1 MGFDFSSEERR
12 QLGYRLIDRIDKY
25 YASLDNR
32 PIQPPAAQRAAAYAP
47 LELPEFGAD
56 ATRVLDELCREM
68 IDKGFHIPSANYF
81 GLMNPTPTYM
91 AVLAEALVAAL
102 NPQLAS
108 VARSQFASTL
118 EAETVGWIA
127 SRFGWHKASATA
139 PDSAHP
145 TSANGGQIWATKP
158 DLTSVKSGQIW
169 GTTAETNLPLCD
181 GTFTSGGNES
191 NFTALALA
199 ISHRFPNAIEDGIAT
214 IGARPVFYASSES
227 HHSLEKSAGLLGLGR
242 KALRR
247 VAVNDSLRL
256 DTARLIL
263 QIEADQACGFVPFCI
278 VATAGTTNS
287 GAIDDLNALAS
298 IAERYGLWLHVD
310 GAYGA
315 AAAFSDKHRGLLKGI
330 ERADSITVD
339 PHKWLAMPFA
349 AGVILTRHPA
359 LLQHI
364 FCVASPYMPR
374 AERSGMVDNFKISAQ
389 WSRRMN
395 SLKLWL
401 TLRVHG
407 RRAYEEMIERQ
418 MQLAAQM
425 REWIESSEYFEPAA
439 PQTLP
444 ILNFRLR
451 GVSDHDAEAAHRHF
465 IEELNRDGHYWI
477 SATHVRGRSVL
488 RMMIISYLSTAE
500 HLAGL
505 QQALQAAAQRLLIP
519 AAMI

>member
-12 QLGYRLIDRIDKY
+12 ELGYRLIDRIDQY
-25 YASLDNR
+25 FSSLN
-32 PIQPPAAQRAAAYAP
+32 QRAVQAP
-47 LELPEFGAD
+47 APERAVVHTPRALPELGSD
-56 ATRVLDELCREM
+56 AGHVLDDLCTEM
-68 IDKGFHIPSANYF
+68 IDRGFHIPAANYF

-91 AVLAEALVAAL
+91 AVMAEALVAAL

-108 VARSQFASTL
+108 LARSQFASTL

-127 SRFGWHKASATA
+127 SRFGWHKPVGNAAA
-139 PDSAHP
+139 PDD
-145 TSANGGQIWATKP
+145 AT
-158 DLTSVKSGQIW
+158 
-169 GTTAETNLPLCD
+169 LCD
-181 GTFTSGGNES
+181 GTFTSGGNEA

-199 ISHRFPNAIEDGIAT
+199 ISHHFPNAIEDGIAT
-214 IGARPVFYASSES
+214 IGARPVLYASAES

-247 VAVNDSLRL
+247 IAVNENLRL

-263 QIEADQACGFVPFCI
+263 QIEADYACGFVPFCV
-278 VATAGTTNS
+278 VATAGTTSS
-287 GAIDDLNALAS
+287 GAIDDLNALAA

-315 AAAFSDKHRGLLKGI
+315 AAAFSDKYRGLLSGI

-339 PHKWLAMPFA
+339 PHKWLSMPFA

-359 LLQHI
+359 MLERA
-364 FCVASPYMPR
+364 FSVTSPYMPR
-374 AERSGMVDNFKISAQ
+374 MARPGMIDNFKVSAQ

-407 RRAYEEMIERQ
+407 RQAYEEMIEHQ
-418 MQLAAQM
+418 MQLASAM
-425 REWIESSEYFEPAA
+425 RTWFEGSEYFGLAA

-444 ILNFRLR
+444 ILNFRLL
-451 GVSDHDAEAAHRHF
+451 GVDQEDAEAAHQEFVDEFNH
-465 IEELNRDGHYWI
+465 DGRYWI
-477 SATHVRGRSVL
+477 SQTYVHGKSVL

-500 HLAGL
+500 HVAGL
-505 QQALQAAAQRLLIP
+505 QQALESAAQRVALR
-519 AAMI
+519 AVR

>member
-1 MGFDFSSEERR
+1 MGFDFSSDERR
-12 QLGYRLIDRIDKY
+12 VLGYRLIDRIDQY
-25 YASLDNR
+25 FSSLNNR
-32 PIQPPAAQRAAAYAP
+32 SVQPPASERTAAHTPRA
-47 LELPEFGAD
+47 LPELGSD
-56 ATRVLDELCREM
+56 ATQVLDDLCAEM
-68 IDKGFHIPSANYF
+68 IDKGFHIPAANYF

-91 AVLAEALVAAL
+91 AVLAETLVSAL

-108 VARSQFASTL
+108 LARSQFASTL
-118 EAETVGWIA
+118 EAETIGWIA
-127 SRFGWHKASATA
+127 SRFGWYKAVGEEQAPPDAT
-139 PDSAHP
+139 
-145 TSANGGQIWATKP
+145 
-158 DLTSVKSGQIW
+158 
-169 GTTAETNLPLCD
+169 LCD
-181 GTFTSGGNES
+181 GTFTSGGNEA

-199 ISHRFPNAIEDGIAT
+199 ISHHFPNAIEDGIAT
-214 IGARPVFYASSES
+214 IGARPVFYASAES

-247 VAVNDSLRL
+247 VPVNDSLRL

-263 QIEADQACGFVPFCI
+263 QIEADYACGFIPFCI
-278 VATAGTTNS
+278 VATAGTTSS

-315 AAAFSDKHRGLLKGI
+315 AAAFSDKYRNLLNGI

-339 PHKWLAMPFA
+339 PHKWLSMPFA
-349 AGVILTRHPA
+349 AGIILTRHA
-359 LLQHI
+359 SMLEKT
-364 FCVASPYMPR
+364 FSVTSPYMPR
-374 AERSGMVDNFKISAQ
+374 VARPSMIDNFKVSAQ

-407 RRAYEEMIERQ
+407 RQAYEEMIERQ
-418 MQLAAQM
+418 MQLASAM
-425 REWIESSEYFEPAA
+425 REWFEGSEYFTLAA

-451 GVSDHDAEAAHRHF
+451 GIPEDEAEAAHQNF
-465 IEELNRDGHYWI
+465 IDEFNRDGRYWI
-477 SATHVRGRSVL
+477 SRTHVRGKSVL

-505 QQALQAAAQRLLIP
+505 QDALQAAGKRVALESARKPIS
-519 AAMI
+519 AA

>member
-12 QLGYRLIDRIDKY
+12 QLGYRLIDRIDQY
-25 YASLDNR
+25 FASLDNR
-32 PIQPPAAQRAAAYAP
+32 AVQPPASERALVHAP
-47 LELPEFGAD
+47 LPLPEFGAD
-56 ATRVLDELCREM
+56 AACVLDDLCREM
-68 IDKGFHIPSANYF
+68 IGKGFHIPTANYF
-81 GLMNPTPTYM
+81 GLMNPTPAYM

-118 EAETVGWIA
+118 EAETIDWIA
-127 SRFGWHKASATA
+127 SRFGWHKPIGAE
-139 PDSAHP
+139 P
-145 TSANGGQIWATKP
+145 TPPGFAI
-158 DLTSVKSGQIW
+158 
-169 GTTAETNLPLCD
+169 CD
-181 GTFTSGGNES
+181 GTFTSGGNEA
-191 NFTALALA
+191 NFTGLALA
-199 ISHRFPNAIEDGIAT
+199 ISHHFPNAIEDGIAT

-247 VAVNDSLRL
+247 VPVNDNLRL

-263 QIEADQACGFVPFCI
+263 QIEADYACGFVPFCI
-278 VATAGTTNS
+278 VATAGTTSS

-298 IAERYGLWLHVD
+298 IAQRYGLWLHVD

-315 AAAFSDKHRGLLKGI
+315 AAAFSDKYRSLLSGI

-349 AGVILTRHPA
+349 AGIILTRHPSM
-359 LLQHI
+359 LEHT
-364 FCVASPYMPR
+364 FSVASPYMPR
-374 AERSGMVDNFKISAQ
+374 AERTGMIDNFKVSAQ

-407 RRAYEEMIERQ
+407 RRAYEEMIENQ
-418 MQLAAQM
+418 MQLASNM
-425 REWIESSEYFEPAA
+425 RAWIESSEHFELAA

-444 ILNFRLR
+444 IVNFRLR
-451 GVSDHDAEAAHRHF
+451 GVSDHETEAAHRTF
-465 IEELNRDGHYWI
+465 IDEFNRDGRYWI
-477 SATHVRGRSVL
+477 SCTRVRGKSVL

-500 HLAGL
+500 HLTGL
-505 QQALQAAAQRLLIP
+505 QQALQSAAQRITLQ
-519 AAMI
+519 ASR

>member
-12 QLGYRLIDRIDKY
+12 QLGYRLIDRIDQY
-25 YASLDNR
+25 YSSLNHR
-32 PIQPPAAQRAAAYAP
+32 AVQPPAPERTVDHVP
-47 LELPEFGAD
+47 GPLPELGSD
-56 ATRVLDELCREM
+56 ATHVLDDLCREM
-68 IDKGFHIPSANYF
+68 IDKGFHIPAANYF

-91 AVLAEALVAAL
+91 AVLAEALVSAL

-108 VARSQFASTL
+108 LARSQFASSL
-118 EAETVGWIA
+118 EAETIGWIA
-127 SRFGWHKASATA
+127 SRFGWHK
-139 PDSAHP
+139 
-145 TSANGGQIWATKP
+145 
-158 DLTSVKSGQIW
+158 
-169 GTTAETNLPLCD
+169 ETGSTPALPGAIFCE
-181 GTFTSGGNES
+181 GTFTSGGNEA

-199 ISHRFPNAIEDGIAT
+199 ISHQFPNAIEDGIAT
-214 IGARPVFYASSES
+214 IGARPVFYASTES

-247 VAVNDSLRL
+247 IPVNQNLRL
-256 DTARLIL
+256 DTARLIM
-263 QIEADQACGFVPFCI
+263 QIEADYACGFVPFCI

-287 GAIDDLNALAS
+287 GAIDDLGALAS

-315 AAAFSDKHRGLLKGI
+315 AAAFSDKYRELLKGI

-339 PHKWLAMPFA
+339 PHKWLSMPFA
-349 AGVILTRHPA
+349 AGVILTRQPA
-359 LLQHI
+359 LLEHT
-364 FCVASPYMPR
+364 FSVASPYMPR
-374 AERSGMVDNFKISAQ
+374 VAQPSLVDNFKTSAQ

-418 MQLAAQM
+418 MLLAAQM
-425 REWIESSEYFEPAA
+425 RDWFESSEFFELTA

-451 GVSDHDAEAAHRHF
+451 GVDVENAAELEAAHQSF
-465 IEELNRDGHYWI
+465 VEEFNRDGHYWI
-477 SATHVRGRSVL
+477 SRTHVHGKSVL

-500 HLAGL
+500 NLAGL
-505 QQALQAAAQRLLIP
+505 QKALERAAETVAPEAAAL
-519 AAMI
+519 

>member
-32 PIQPPAAQRAAAYAP
+32 AIQPPADERSADRLP
-47 LELPEFGAD
+47 LELPELGSD
-56 ATRVLDELCREM
+56 AARVLDELCREM
-68 IDKGFHIPSANYF
+68 IDKGFHIPAANYF
-81 GLMNPTPTYM
+81 GLMNPTPAYM

-127 SRFGWHKASATA
+127 SRFGWHKPIFAEATPPGLA
-139 PDSAHP
+139 R
-145 TSANGGQIWATKP
+145 
-158 DLTSVKSGQIW
+158 
-169 GTTAETNLPLCD
+169 CD
-181 GTFTSGGNES
+181 GTFTSGGNEA

-242 KALRR
+242 KSLRR
-247 VAVNDSLRL
+247 IPVNDSLRL

-263 QIEADQACGFVPFCI
+263 QIEFDQACGFVPFCI

-298 IAERYGLWLHVD
+298 IAERYGMWLHVD

-315 AAAFSDKHRGLLKGI
+315 AAAFSDKYRGLLKGI

-349 AGVILTRHPA
+349 AGVVLTRHPE
-359 LLQHI
+359 LLEHT
-364 FCVASPYMPR
+364 FSVASPYMPR

-407 RRAYEEMIERQ
+407 RKSYEEMIERQ
-418 MQLAAQM
+418 MQLASQM
-425 REWIESSEYFEPAA
+425 REWIEESDYFEMAA
-439 PQTLP
+439 AQTLP

-451 GVSDHDAEAAHRHF
+451 GVSGVPNEPAVGLLGSDSEAEAAHRQF
-465 IEELNRDGHYWI
+465 IAELNHDGRYWI
-477 SATHVRGRSVL
+477 SATHVRGKSVL

-505 QQALQAAAQRLLIP
+505 QEALQSAAQRVALHV
-519 AAMI
+519 

>member
-12 QLGYRLIDRIDKY
+12 ELGYRLIDRIDQY
-25 YASLDNR
+25 FSSLNNR
-32 PIQPPAAQRAAAYAP
+32 AVQPPASERTVVHTP
-47 LELPEFGAD
+47 RPLPELGSD
-56 ATRVLDELCREM
+56 ATQVLDDLCKEM
-68 IDKGFHIPSANYF
+68 IDKGFHIPAANYF

-91 AVLAEALVAAL
+91 AVLAEALVSAL

-108 VARSQFASTL
+108 LARSQFASTL
-118 EAETVGWIA
+118 EAETIGWVA
-127 SRFGWHKASATA
+127 SRFGWHKSAGEA
-139 PDSAHP
+139 PAP
-145 TSANGGQIWATKP
+145 P
-158 DLTSVKSGQIW
+158 DAI
-169 GTTAETNLPLCD
+169 LCD
-181 GTFTSGGNES
+181 GTFTSGGNEA

-199 ISHRFPNAIEDGIAT
+199 ISHHFPNAIEDGIAT
-214 IGARPVFYASSES
+214 IGARPVFYASAES

-247 VAVNDSLRL
+247 IPVNNSLRL

-263 QIEADQACGFVPFCI
+263 KIEADYACGFLPFCI
-278 VATAGTTNS
+278 VATAGTTSS

-315 AAAFSDKHRGLLKGI
+315 AAAFSDKHRGLLSGI
-330 ERADSITVD
+330 ERADSITID
-339 PHKWLAMPFA
+339 PHKWLSMPFA
-349 AGVILTRHPA
+349 AGIILTRHA
-359 LLQHI
+359 SMLEKT
-364 FCVASPYMPR
+364 FSVASPYMPR
-374 AERSGMVDNFKISAQ
+374 VARPSMIDNFKVSAQ

-407 RRAYEEMIERQ
+407 RQAYEEMIARQ
-418 MQLAAQM
+418 MQLASDM
-425 REWIESSEYFEPAA
+425 RAWFEGSDYFALAA

-451 GVSDHDAEAAHRHF
+451 GVNEDDAEAAHQTF
-465 IEELNRDGHYWI
+465 IDEFNRDGRYWI
-477 SATHVRGRSVL
+477 SRTHVRGKSVL

-500 HLAGL
+500 NVLGL
-505 QQALQAAAQRLLIP
+505 QQALQSAAERVALHTVSS
-519 AAMI
+519 

>member
-1 MGFDFSSEERR
+1 MGFDFTSEQRR
-12 QLGYRLIDRIDKY
+12 ELGYRLIDRIDQY
-25 YASLDNR
+25 YSSLNNR
-32 PIQPPAAQRAAAYAP
+32 HVQPPAAERTVAHTP
-47 LELPEFGAD
+47 RPLPELGSD
-56 ATRVLDELCREM
+56 ATQVLDSLCEEM
-68 IDKGFHIPSANYF
+68 IDKGFHIPAANYF

-91 AVLAEALVAAL
+91 AVLADALVSAL

-108 VARSQFASTL
+108 LARSQFASTL

-127 SRFGWHKASATA
+127 SRFGWYKPAGDTPA
-139 PDSAHP
+139 PSDA
-145 TSANGGQIWATKP
+145 I
-158 DLTSVKSGQIW
+158 
-169 GTTAETNLPLCD
+169 LCD
-181 GTFTSGGNES
+181 GTFTSGGNEA

-199 ISHRFPNAIEDGIAT
+199 ISHHFPNAIEDGIAT
-214 IGARPVFYASSES
+214 IGARPVFYASAES

-247 VAVNDSLRL
+247 IAVNDNLRL

-263 QIEADQACGFVPFCI
+263 QIEADYSCGFVPFCI
-278 VATAGTTNS
+278 VATAGTTSS
-287 GAIDDLNALAS
+287 GAIDDLNALAA

-315 AAAFSDKHRGLLKGI
+315 AAAFSDKYRGLLSGI

-339 PHKWLAMPFA
+339 PHKWLSMPFA
-349 AGVILTRHPA
+349 AGVILTRHSSMLEHA
-359 LLQHI
+359 
-364 FCVASPYMPR
+364 FSVASPYMPSLAR
-374 AERSGMVDNFKISAQ
+374 PTMIDNFKVSAQ

-407 RRAYEEMIERQ
+407 RQAYEEMIERQ
-418 MQLAAQM
+418 MQLASDM
-425 REWIESSEYFEPAA
+425 RVWFEGSKFFELAT

-451 GVSDHDAEAAHRHF
+451 GLSEDNDVEAEAAQQDF
-465 IEELNRDGHYWI
+465 VDEFNRDGRYWI
-477 SATHVRGRSVL
+477 SRTHVRGKSVL

-500 HLAGL
+500 HLAGF
-505 QQALQAAAQRLLIP
+505 QQALQSAAERVALP
-519 AAMI
+519 SVH

>member
-1 MGFDFSSEERR
+1 MGFDFSSDERR
-12 QLGYRLIDRIDKY
+12 ELGYRLIDRIDQY
-25 YASLDNR
+25 FSSLNNR
-32 PIQPPAAQRAAAYAP
+32 AVQPPANERTVSHQPRP
-47 LELPEFGAD
+47 LPELGSD
-56 ATRVLDELCREM
+56 AALVLDDLCREM
-68 IDKGFHIPSANYF
+68 IDKGFHIPAANYF

-91 AVLAEALVAAL
+91 AVLADALVSAL

-108 VARSQFASTL
+108 LARSQFASTL
-118 EAETVGWIA
+118 EAETIGWIA
-127 SRFGWHKASATA
+127 SRFGWHKPASVPDALA
-139 PDSAHP
+139 PLALP
-145 TSANGGQIWATKP
+145 APP
-158 DLTSVKSGQIW
+158 DAI
-169 GTTAETNLPLCD
+169 LCD
-181 GTFTSGGNES
+181 GTFTSGGNEA

-199 ISHRFPNAIEDGIAT
+199 ISHHFPNAIEDGIAT
-214 IGARPVFYASSES
+214 IGARPVFYASAES

-247 VAVNDSLRL
+247 IPANHSLRL

-263 QIEADQACGFVPFCI
+263 QIEADYACGFVPFCI
-278 VATAGTTNS
+278 VATAGTTSS
-287 GAIDDLNALAS
+287 GAIDDINALAS

-315 AAAFSDKHRGLLKGI
+315 AAAFSDKYRGLLSGI

-339 PHKWLAMPFA
+339 PHKWLSMPFA

-359 LLQHI
+359 MLERT
-364 FCVASPYMPR
+364 FSVASPYMPR
-374 AERSGMVDNFKISAQ
+374 AARASMIDNFKVSAQ

-407 RRAYEEMIERQ
+407 RMAYEEMIERQ
-418 MQLAAQM
+418 MQLASDM
-425 REWIESSEYFEPAA
+425 RMWFESSTHFDLTA

-451 GVSDHDAEAAHRHF
+451 GIDEDNAVEVEAAHQAF
-465 IEELNRDGHYWI
+465 IEEFNRDGHYWI
-477 SATHVRGRSVL
+477 SRTHVHGKSVL

-500 HLAGL
+500 NLAGL
-505 QQALQAAAQRLLIP
+505 QHALQAAAERVILP
-519 AAMI
+519 AVR

>member
-12 QLGYRLIDRIDKY
+12 QLGYRLIDRIDQY
-25 YASLDNR
+25 FSSLDNR
-32 PIQPPAAQRAAAYAP
+32 AVQPSAPERALVHAP
-47 LELPEFGAD
+47 LPLPEFGAD
-56 ATRVLDELCREM
+56 ASLVLDDLCREM
-68 IDKGFHIPSANYF
+68 TNKGFHIPTANYF

-118 EAETVGWIA
+118 EAETIGWVA
-127 SRFGWHKASATA
+127 SRFGWHKPVGAEPAPPGFAT
-139 PDSAHP
+139 
-145 TSANGGQIWATKP
+145 
-158 DLTSVKSGQIW
+158 
-169 GTTAETNLPLCD
+169 CD
-181 GTFTSGGNES
+181 GTFTSGGNEA
-191 NFTALALA
+191 NFTGLALA
-199 ISHRFPNAIEDGIAT
+199 ISNKFPNAIEDGIAT

-242 KALRR
+242 KALHRIP
-247 VAVNDSLRL
+247 VNDSLRL

-263 QIEADQACGFVPFCI
+263 QIEADYACGFVPFCI
-278 VATAGTTNS
+278 VATAGTTSS

-315 AAAFSDKHRGLLKGI
+315 AAAFSDKYRPLLSGI
-330 ERADSITVD
+330 ERADSITID

-349 AGVILTRHPA
+349 AGIILTRHPA
-359 LLQHI
+359 MLEHT
-364 FCVASPYMPR
+364 FSVASPYMPK
-374 AERSGMVDNFKISAQ
+374 AERTGMIDSFKVSAQ

-407 RRAYEEMIERQ
+407 RKAYEDMMESQ
-418 MQLAAQM
+418 MQLASSM
-425 REWIESSEYFEPAA
+425 RTWIESSEHFELAA

-451 GVSDHDAEAAHRHF
+451 GAADHEAEAAHRTF
-465 IEELNRDGHYWI
+465 IDEFNRDGRYWI
-477 SATHVRGRSVL
+477 SCTRVRGKSVL
-488 RMMIISYLSTAE
+488 RMMVISYLSTAE

-505 QQALQAAAQRLLIP
+505 QEALQAAAQRVTVQ
-519 AAMI
+519 ASR

>member
-12 QLGYRLIDRIDKY
+12 QLGYRLIDRIDQY
-25 YASLDNR
+25 FSSLNNR
-32 PIQPPAAQRAAAYAP
+32 AVQPPASERTVAHTP
-47 LELPEFGAD
+47 LPLPELGSD
-56 ATRVLDELCREM
+56 AACVLDYLCKEM
-68 IDKGFHIPSANYF
+68 IDKGFHIPAANYF

-91 AVLAEALVAAL
+91 AVLAEALVSAL

-108 VARSQFASTL
+108 LARSQFASTL
-118 EAETVGWIA
+118 EAETIGWIA
-127 SRFGWHKASATA
+127 SRFGWHKPTGDVPA
-139 PDSAHP
+139 PPNA
-145 TSANGGQIWATKP
+145 I
-158 DLTSVKSGQIW
+158 
-169 GTTAETNLPLCD
+169 LCD
-181 GTFTSGGNES
+181 GTFTSGGNEA

-199 ISHRFPNAIEDGIAT
+199 ICHRFPHAIEDGIAT

-247 VAVNDSLRL
+247 VPVTESLRL

-263 QIEADQACGFVPFCI
+263 QIEADYACGFAPFCI
-278 VATAGTTNS
+278 VATAGTTSS

-315 AAAFSDKHRGLLKGI
+315 AAAFSDEYRHLLSGI
-330 ERADSITVD
+330 ERADSITID
-339 PHKWLAMPFA
+339 PHKWLSMPFA
-349 AGVILTRHPA
+349 AGVILTRNA
-359 LLQHI
+359 AMLEKT
-364 FCVASPYMPR
+364 FSVASPYMPR
-374 AERSGMVDNFKISAQ
+374 VAGPTMIDNFKVSAQ

-407 RRAYEEMIERQ
+407 RQAYEQMISTQMHLASEMRAWFQ
-418 MQLAAQM
+418 T
-425 REWIESSEYFEPAA
+425 SEHFALAA

-451 GVSDHDAEAAHRHF
+451 GVEEADAEAVHQSF
-465 IEELNRDGHYWI
+465 IDEFNRDGRYWI
-477 SATHVRGRSVL
+477 SRTHVRGKSVL
-488 RMMIISYLSTAE
+488 RMMIISYLSTSE
-500 HLAGL
+500 HVAGL
-505 QQALQAAAQRLLIP
+505 QEALQSAAERVSQP
-519 AAMI
+519 AIK

>member
-12 QLGYRLIDRIDKY
+12 QLGYRLIDRIDQY
-25 YASLDNR
+25 FSSLDNR
-32 PIQPPAAQRAAAYAP
+32 AVQPSAFERSFVRAP
-47 LELPEFGAD
+47 LPLPEFGAD
-56 ATRVLDELCREM
+56 ADRVLDDLCREM
-68 IDKGFHIPSANYF
+68 TDKGFHIPTANYF

-118 EAETVGWIA
+118 EAETIGWIA
-127 SRFGWHKASATA
+127 SRFGWHKPVGAEPAPPGFAT
-139 PDSAHP
+139 
-145 TSANGGQIWATKP
+145 
-158 DLTSVKSGQIW
+158 
-169 GTTAETNLPLCD
+169 CD
-181 GTFTSGGNES
+181 GTFTSGGNEA
-191 NFTALALA
+191 NFTGLALA
-199 ISHRFPNAIEDGIAT
+199 ISHKFPNAIEDGIAT
-214 IGARPVFYASSES
+214 IGARPVFYGSSES

-242 KALRR
+242 KALHRIP
-247 VAVNDSLRL
+247 VNDSLRL

-263 QIEADQACGFVPFCI
+263 QIEADYACGFVPFCI
-278 VATAGTTNS
+278 VATAGTTSS
-287 GAIDDLNALAS
+287 GAIDDLDALAS
-298 IAERYGLWLHVD
+298 IAQRYGLWLHVD

-315 AAAFSDKHRGLLKGI
+315 AAAFSDKYRSLLRGI

-349 AGVILTRHPA
+349 AGIILTRHPSM
-359 LLQHI
+359 LEHT
-364 FCVASPYMPR
+364 FSVASPYMPK
-374 AERSGMVDNFKISAQ
+374 AERTGMIDNFKISAQ

-407 RRAYEEMIERQ
+407 RQAYEDMIEGQ
-418 MQLAAQM
+418 MQLAASM
-425 REWIESSEYFEPAA
+425 RAWIESSEQFELAA

-451 GVSDHDAEAAHRHF
+451 GVANNEVEAAHRTF
-465 IEELNRDGHYWI
+465 IDEFNRDGRYWI
-477 SATHVRGRSVL
+477 SCTRVRGKSVL

-505 QQALQAAAQRLLIP
+505 QQALQAAAQRLTVQ
-519 AAMI
+519 ASR

>member
-12 QLGYRLIDRIDKY
+12 QLGYRLIDRIDQY
-25 YASLDNR
+25 FASLDNR
-32 PIQPPAAQRAAAYAP
+32 TVQPSAPERALVRTP
-47 LELPEFGAD
+47 LPLPELGAD
-56 ATRVLDELCREM
+56 AALVLDDLCREM
-68 IDKGFHIPSANYF
+68 TNKGFHIPSANYF

-118 EAETVGWIA
+118 EAETINWIA
-127 SRFGWHKASATA
+127 SRFGWHKPVGNEPAPPDGFAT
-139 PDSAHP
+139 
-145 TSANGGQIWATKP
+145 
-158 DLTSVKSGQIW
+158 
-169 GTTAETNLPLCD
+169 CD
-181 GTFTSGGNES
+181 GTFTSGGNEA
-191 NFTALALA
+191 NFTGLALA
-199 ISHRFPNAIEDGIAT
+199 ISHHFPNAIEDGIAT

-247 VAVNDSLRL
+247 IPVNDSLRL

-263 QIEADQACGFVPFCI
+263 QIEADYACGFVPFCI
-278 VATAGTTNS
+278 VATAGTTSS

-298 IAERYGLWLHVD
+298 IAQRYGLWLHVD

-315 AAAFSDKHRGLLKGI
+315 AAAFSDKYRSLLSGI
-330 ERADSITVD
+330 ERADSITID

-349 AGVILTRHPA
+349 AGIILTRHA
-359 LLQHI
+359 SMLEHT
-364 FCVASPYMPR
+364 FSVASPYMPR
-374 AERSGMVDNFKISAQ
+374 AERGGMIDNFKVSAQ

-407 RRAYEEMIERQ
+407 RKAYEEMMENQ
-418 MQLAAQM
+418 MQLASSM
-425 REWIESSEYFEPAA
+425 RSWIESSEHFELAA

-444 ILNFRLR
+444 IVNFRLR
-451 GVSDHDAEAAHRHF
+451 GVADSEVEAAHRTF
-465 IEELNRDGHYWI
+465 IDEFNRDGRYWI
-477 SATHVRGRSVL
+477 SCTRVRGKSVL
-488 RMMIISYLSTAE
+488 RMMVISYLSTAE

-505 QQALQAAAQRLLIP
+505 QQALQSAAQHVTVQ
-519 AAMI
+519 AAR